1 MIGEGEPSGMKKIAL
16 ACCVLVSSAAAQ
28 VPTQTPHPMAVKT
41 GFTVKKDVVYGK
53 GTKGDLLADIYLPEK
68 KQEKM
73 PAVLDIHGGG
83 WLNGTRYTMSP
94 ATEDMAAAGFV
105 GMTIE
110 YDLSGT
116 ADKVHFPAALDQC
129 WMAVHWLRAHAAE
142 YGVDPAKI
150 AVAGS
155 SAGGELAALLGL
167 GVGKPDSEPPV
178 AAAIVY
184 NGVLD
189 LSDPGVSP
197 KIVESYLGGS
207 CAEKKDECKKA
218 SPTQAIM
225 MGAPPFFVGHGT
237 KDESVPYAQAEQF
250 VEKLKKAN
258 VPVMVFTAPGGPHT
272 YWKDPR
278 WVAPNMDASIAFLK
292 QALKVQ

>member
-1 MIGEGEPSGMKKIAL
+1 MKKVSL
-16 ACCVLVSSAAAQ
+16 LLWLLTTPLVAQ

-41 GFTVKKDVVYGK
+41 GFTMQKDVVYGK
-53 GTKGDLLADIYLPEK
+53 GTHGDLLADIYLPEK
-68 KQEKM
+68 KQESM

-83 WLNGTRYTMSP
+83 WVAGTRYTMSP

-105 GMTIE
+105 GVTIE

-116 ADKVHFPAALDQC
+116 ADNVHFPTALDQC
-129 WMAVHWLRAHAAE
+129 WMALHWMRAHAKE
-142 YGVDPAKI
+142 YGIDPAKI

-167 GVGKPDSEPPV
+167 GVGKPVDEPPV

-189 LSDPGVSP
+189 LSDPGVSS
-197 KIVESYLGGS
+197 KIIEAYLGGS
-207 CAEKKDECKKA
+207 CEAKKDECRKA

-237 KDESVPYAQAEQF
+237 KDESVPYAQAERF
-250 VEKLKKAN
+250 IEKLKKAN
-258 VPVMVFTAPGGPHT
+258 VAVMVFTAPGGPHT

-278 WVAPNMDASIAFLK
+278 WVAPSMDASIAFLK
-292 QALKVQ
+292 QSLKVQ

>member
-1 MIGEGEPSGMKKIAL
+1 MKAF
-16 ACCVLVSSAAAQ
+16 VLLMAMAAAPVLAQ
-28 VPTQTPHPMAVKT
+28 VPTETPHPMAVKT

-53 GTKGDLLADIYLPEK
+53 GTKGDLLADVYIPEK
-68 KQEKM
+68 KQAKM

-83 WLNGTRYTMSP
+83 WVNGTRYTMSP
-94 ATEDMAAAGFV
+94 AMEDMAAQGFV

-116 ADKVHFPAALDQC
+116 ADKVVFPTALNQC
-129 WMAVHWLRAHAAE
+129 WMALHFLREHAAE
-142 YGVDPAKI
+142 YGVDPTKI

-178 AAAIVY
+178 AAAVVY

-197 KIVESYLGGS
+197 KIVEAYLGGS
-207 CAEKKDECKKA
+207 CEAKKDECKKA

-237 KDESVPYAQAEQF
+237 KDESVPYEQAEQF
-250 VEKLKKAN
+250 IDKLKKAS

-278 WVAPNMDASIAFLK
+278 WVQPSMDASIMFLK